1 MNLSCSLPL
10 AAACHIILYHQHSP
24 RIYICSFFS
33 GSFIRLEAEK
43 AQDIDSEELC
53 FNISPLLLNI
63 HDNSR
68 HIFTGFVGAKGG
80 VTVKRYLDRGLVI
93 GWGSCWEI

>member
-1 MNLSCSLPL
+1 MNLHLF
-10 AAACHIILYHQHSP
+10 
-24 RIYICSFFS
+24 FFS
-33 GSFIRLEAEK
+33 GSFIKLEAEK

-68 HIFTGFVGAKGG
+68 QIFMGFVGAKGG
-80 VTVKRYLDRGLVI
+80 HSQEIFGERFGDWMGKLLGNRGAQIIVGRTTVVG
-93 GWGSCWEI
+93 